1 MPIKCGHRIEM
12 MVAITFALGNCFKV
26 VRSSFLVAWRMLL
39 LYASYGS
46 SCERVVAVSVYMHQR
61 RSSGVIRANANCS
74 HRPNNSRQFTIT
86 GATTEASLGDGL
98 LRAHGFEHSRQAKR
112 GGRGLA
118 LRGDGGVGGF
128 SEHRGFFVNRAGVSI
143 ALALATRSAEI

>member
-12 MVAITFALGNCFKV
+12 TVAITLALGNCFKV

-39 LYASYGS
+39 FCMRRMG
-46 SCERVVAVSVYMHQR
+46 RVANVSWQCR
-61 RSSGVIRANANCS
+61 CTCSSGVIRANANCS

-98 LRAHGFEHSRQAKR
+98 LRPHGFEHSRRAKR

-128 SEHRGFFVNRAGVSI
+128 LNIGVS
-143 ALALATRSAEI
+143 LPTELECLLH